1 MIKRF
6 SVLYVGQTDLENV
19 GSDGTPADDRR
30 YPNDHLVRPYRHA
43 EELAV
48 HMDEL
53 GFYCLWT
60 AEHHFQREGYE
71 VFPNLTLLGVHLA
84 GMTSQLK
91 FGAGFN
97 IVPMWHPL
105 RLAEDFAMADVM
117 TGGRLIFGVGR
128 GYHSREVETFGAP
141 VIDNDANKELFE
153 EQIEIILKAFN
164 EESFSHQGKYY
175 NLPADVPYRG
185 YQLKD
190 ITLVPRPL
198 NRPVEI
204 WQPIASGRTLE
215 YIARMGFKG
224 VVALTGEVLA
234 DRLISGFHEAAQAA
248 GRDVI
253 LGQDMAFGIGFYIAG
268 SQQEAIEC
276 VRPYH
281 DERYKWF
288 APFGFVRYTDAQG
301 RPWGTPGAPTRV
313 PYIEDGVQ
321 QKAWF
326 CGPPNDFISYLR
338 DVEARYPGLE
348 DLILQWPEGM
358 PWPEFKEQLS
368 IFAREVM
375 PAFTRRESAPV
386 ADN

>member
-1 MIKRF
+1 
-6 SVLYVGQTDLENV
+6 
-19 GSDGTPADDRR
+19 
-30 YPNDHLVRPYRHA
+30 
-43 EELAV
+43 
-48 HMDEL
+48 
-53 GFYCLWT
+53 
-60 AEHHFQREGYE
+60 
-71 VFPNLTLLGVHLA
+71 
-84 GMTSQLK
+84 
-91 FGAGFN
+91 
-97 IVPMWHPL
+97 
-105 RLAEDFAMADVM
+105 
-117 TGGRLIFGVGR
+117 
-128 GYHSREVETFGAP
+128 
-141 VIDNDANKELFE
+141 
-153 EQIEIILKAFN
+153 
-164 EESFSHQGKYY
+164 
-175 NLPADVPYRG
+175 
-185 YQLKD
+185 
-190 ITLVPRPL
+190 
-198 NRPVEI
+198 
-204 WQPIASGRTLE
+204 
-215 YIARMGFKG
+215 MGFKG

-268 SQQEAIEC
+268 SQQEAIER

-326 CGPPNDFISYLR
+326 CGPPNEFISYLR

-368 IFAREVM
+368 IFARDVM
-375 PAFTRRESAPV
+375 PAFTQRESAPV